1 MMFSAIQNLEFK
13 IQNSQKGLLFG
24 IILLLFGSDA
34 YGETLKPS
42 RFPSLISSIRIS
54 DPLNFCG
61 EPAPL
66 DRQEIKER
74 MEKELL
80 LMLWDRPQ
88 IILWIK
94 RSHRYL
100 PLIED
105 MLKAER
111 MPQDLKYVSIIE
123 SALRPHVGSSK
134 GAIGFW
140 QFMPATAQ
148 NYGLRVDTQ
157 FDERRN
163 VFAATEAAIRYFKNL
178 HTRFGSWPL
187 AAAAFNMG
195 EEGLAAEIL
204 AQGTDDYYRLYLP
217 LETQRYV
224 FRILSAKR
232 ILTDPKKYG
241 FEIKKKDL
249 YPPLKYDR
257 IELTL
262 TQETPIQ
269 LVAEA
274 AKTSFKKIKDLNP
287 EIRGHY
293 LPKGTHT
300 VFIAEGSSKKFHKRF
315 SAMMENWQTNKGKR
329 LYVVQQG
336 DNLSSIADR
345 FNVPLPALLIWNR
358 LNPSR
363 PIHPG
368 DRLIIAPDK
377 IGSDQKKE

>member
-1 MMFSAIQNLEFK
+1 MIFSAIQNSKFEIRNLS
-13 IQNSQKGLLFG
+13 NCLLLA
-24 IILLLFGSDA
+24 IILMIAADA
-34 YGETLKPS
+34 QAAPPDTA
-42 RFPSLISSIRIS
+42 RFPSLLSSIRIS
-54 DPLNFCG
+54 DQLSFCG

-88 IILWIK
+88 VILWIK
-94 RSHRYL
+94 RAHRFL

-111 MPQDLKYVSIIE
+111 MPLDLKYVSIIE

-148 NYGLRVDTQ
+148 TYGLRVDSQ

-163 VFAATEAAIRYFKNL
+163 VFAATEAAIQYFKYL
-178 HTRFGSWPL
+178 HTRFGSWTL

-241 FEIKKKDL
+241 FEIKNKDL

-262 TQETPIQ
+262 TQETPIRM
-269 LVAEA
+269 VAEA
-274 AKTSFKKIKDLNP
+274 AKMSFKRIKDMNP

-300 VFIAEGSSKKFHKRF
+300 LFITEGSLKKFHKRF
-315 SAMMENWQTNKGKR
+315 SGLMEIWQANKGKR

-336 DNLSSIADR
+336 DNLSSIANR

-358 LNPSR
+358 LSPSR

-377 IGSDQKKE
+377 IDSGQKKE

>member
-1 MMFSAIQNLEFK
+1 MFSAIQNLEFK
-13 IQNSQKGLLFG
+13 IKHSLTGLLVCV
-24 IILLLFGSDA
+24 ILLVAAEAAAGTSEA
-34 YGETLKPS
+34 A
-42 RFPSLISSIRIS
+42 RFPSLISSIRLTS
-54 DPLNFCG
+54 PLSFCD
-61 EPAPL
+61 EPAPI

-80 LMLWDRPQ
+80 LTLWDRPQ

-94 RSHRYL
+94 RAHRYL

-105 MLKAER
+105 MLESER
-111 MPQDLKYVSIIE
+111 VPKDLKYISIIE
-123 SALRPHVGSSK
+123 SALRPHVGSPK

-148 NYGLRVDTQ
+148 KYGLRVDSE

-163 VFAATEAAIRYFKNL
+163 VFAATEAAIQYLKDL
-178 HTRFGSWPL
+178 HTRFGTWSL

-224 FRILSAKR
+224 LRILSAKV
-232 ILTDPKKYG
+232 ILTHPKKYG

-257 IELTL
+257 IEITL
-262 TQETPIQ
+262 AHETPIQ
-269 LVAEA
+269 KVAEA
-274 AKTSFKKIKDLNP
+274 SGTSFKKIKDLNP
-287 EIRGHY
+287 QIRGHY

-300 VFIAEGSSKKFHKRF
+300 LLIAEGASKGFQKKF
-315 SAMMENWQTNKGKR
+315 SAMLNNWQENRGKR

-336 DNLSSIADR
+336 DNLSTIAKR
-345 FNVPLPALLIWNR
+345 FDVPLPALLIWNR

-368 DRLIIAPDK
+368 DRLIVAPDK

>member
-1 MMFSAIQNLEFK
+1 MTFSAIQNSKFK
-13 IQNSQKGLLFG
+13 IQNLLICLPLG
-24 IILLLFGSDA
+24 VILLMAAHSQA
-34 YGETLKPS
+34 APPEMAC
-42 RFPSLISSIRIS
+42 FPSLISSIRLS
-54 DPLNFCG
+54 DPLSFCD

-66 DRQEIKER
+66 DRQEIRER
-74 MEKELL
+74 MEKEFL

-94 RSHRYL
+94 RSQRYL

-111 MPQDLKYVSIIE
+111 MPKELKYISIIE
-123 SALRPHVGSSK
+123 SALRPHVGSPK

-140 QFMPATAQ
+140 QFMPATAR
-148 NYGLRVDTQ
+148 NYGLRVDTE

-163 VFAATEAAIRYFKNL
+163 VFAATGAAIQYFKYL
-178 HTRFGSWPL
+178 HTRFGSWTL

-224 FRILSAKR
+224 FRILSAKL

-241 FEIKKKDL
+241 FEIKNNDR

-257 IELTL
+257 ITLTL
-262 TQETPIQ
+262 TQETPIRM
-269 LVAEA
+269 VAEA

-293 LPKGTHT
+293 LSKGTHT
-300 VFIAEGSSKKFHKRF
+300 VLIAEGSSKNFHKRF
-315 SAMMENWQTNKGKR
+315 SALMENWQSNKGKR

-358 LNPSR
+358 RNPSR
-363 PIHPG
+363 TIHPG
-368 DRLIIAPDK
+368 DRLIVFPDT
-377 IGSDQKKE
+377 IGSGRKKE